1 VVTDIYRINHCRQHF
16 LIFKNKEQI
25 QNNMILLE
33 SNFWNS
39 IFDAHHLI
47 EFGGLLLILAIVY
60 IETGFFLGFVLPGG
74 DYLLFAAGMF
84 CGTQY
89 LELPLALLLLLLVAA
104 AFMGDFT
111 GYFKGKWL
119 GEKLFVDNKSRFFK
133 KEYLERGSS
142 FYTRFGIWAFIL
154 GRFMPVIRT
163 LVPMIAGA
171 TQFHFRRFLLFNFLG
186 AVTWVCT
193 LVPLGYFIGKAYPG
207 IMKYSVFIML
217 IFIVIAS
224 FPMLKIMLSKIKKP

>member
-1 VVTDIYRINHCRQHF
+1 
-16 LIFKNKEQI
+16 
-25 QNNMILLE
+25 MILLE
-33 SNFWNS
+33 SDFGKF
-39 IFDAHHLI
+39 IFDAHHII
-47 EFGGLLLILAIVY
+47 EYGGLILILAIVY

-84 CGTQY
+84 CGTHY
-89 LELPLALLLLLLVAA
+89 LELPLPLLLILLVMAS
-104 AFMGDFT
+104 FLGDFT

-119 GEKLFVDNKSRFFK
+119 GEKLFTDNKSRFFK

-171 TQFHFRRFLLFNFLG
+171 TDFRFKKFLLFNLFG
-186 AVTWVCT
+186 AITWVCS
-193 LVPLGYFIGKAYPG
+193 LVPLGYYVGKAYPDV
-207 IMKYSVFIML
+207 MKYSIYILF

-224 FPMLKIMLSKIKKP
+224 LPMLKILFSKTKKS